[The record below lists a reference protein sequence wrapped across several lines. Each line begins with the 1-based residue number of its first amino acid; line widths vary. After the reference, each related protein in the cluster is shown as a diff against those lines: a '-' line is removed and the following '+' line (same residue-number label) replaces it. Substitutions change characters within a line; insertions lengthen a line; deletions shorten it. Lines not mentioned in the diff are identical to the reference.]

1 MKDILLVEDHEEL
14 NQLMC
19 CFLQRSGYTVKG
31 ALSGEDALAFWREE
45 RARLV
50 ILDVALPGQ
59 DGFAVCKAIRE
70 SSAVPL
76 LFLSARTGKEDQM
89 NGYLAGADDY
99 MEKPVDMDILR
110 AKVSALMHRYYE
122 NREQKTR
129 VQSGTLTI
137 DTDAQKVYCRQKEI
151 ALTVK
156 EYELLWLLV
165 QNPGKVLQKEF
176 LFGKI
181 WGADCFSESQTLT
194 VHMKMLRDKIE
205 DDPKKPKRIKTVWG
219 VGYIYEEV

>member
-19 CFLQRSGYTVKG
+19 SFLQRAGYTVKG

-151 ALTVK
+151 ALPLKNMNCSGCLSKTRARYCKRSFCLEKSGERTASVR
-156 EYELLWLLV
+156 V
-165 QNPGKVLQKEF
+165 RHLQY
-176 LFGKI
+176 
-181 WGADCFSESQTLT
+181 T
-194 VHMKMLRDKIE
+194 
-205 DDPKKPKRIKTVWG
+205 
-219 VGYIYEEV
+219 